1 MRGAEGLFIKMES
14 WRGVDD
20 WGEGGGRAERRHGV
34 RVCVE
39 GETIAGRGAEERRKK
54 GGGMREREVFGER
67 LRCA

>member
-34 RVCVE
+34 RVC
-39 GETIAGRGAEERRKK
+39 
-54 GGGMREREVFGER
+54 GGGDDRGER
-67 LRCA
+67 G